1 MEVFISRI
9 LQIIK
14 QSKGVAAALRRAF
27 NPATQYEAWPIL
39 IPILTQ
45 EKVDLKSDEKDAYFL
60 VAAALAQSKVETD
73 GNQDLGKALAV
84 CFANSGNGG
93 ESSHSPGAQRLQRLL
108 SCDSLSEACRVLRPM
123 LHLIQSQGNAHLSY
137 SQLLEDLRD
146 FRFDTGRDRV
156 KMQWA
161 ISFYG
166 RSVDSSNEEAV

>member
-14 QSKGVAAALRRAF
+14 QSKGDAAALRRAF

-137 SQLLEDLRD
+137 SQLLD
-146 FRFDTGRDRV
+146 
-156 KMQWA
+156 K
-161 ISFYG
+161 
-166 RSVDSSNEEAV
+166 